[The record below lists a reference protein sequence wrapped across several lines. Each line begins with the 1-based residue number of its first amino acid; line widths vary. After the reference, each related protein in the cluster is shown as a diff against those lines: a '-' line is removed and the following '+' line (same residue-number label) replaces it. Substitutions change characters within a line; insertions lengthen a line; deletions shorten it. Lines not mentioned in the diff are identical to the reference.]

1 MSSNPRFYDRVL
13 ESSTTTGTGAY
24 SLDGAVTGYQAF
36 SVVGNGIS
44 CYYCAMDVYSDGTP
58 AGGWEIGVGTYTASG
73 TTLSRD
79 SIEASTNGGAAVNWA
94 AGTRRV
100 FVVAPA
106 SWFQAG
112 TYSSTTT
119 GNIDDLDF
127 GNAKYIRMNN
137 ASLATIRGLK
147 AGLDGQTVTIVS
159 VGSAQVDL
167 AHQNAGNP
175 TAANR
180 LINISAATQMSLAPG
195 TGTATF
201 QYDAAT
207 QRWRMITHDQGDYI
221 TVPFAAGNYTGNG
234 SMTWIVDPSDQ
245 IYVKYK
251 QMGRT
256 LICKASV
263 INSTVGGTAS
273 SGLRV
278 AAPAGITFSGNDS
291 FGFAVFSE
299 DGFVTQNVGQ
309 AIARIASNTIES
321 KKNTAANWALTTNLT
336 GVIFHVVAETT

>member
-1 MSSNPRFYDRVL
+1 MRSGARAVPRNI
-13 ESSTTTGTGAY
+13 A
-24 SLDGAVTGYQAF
+24 
-36 SVVGNGIS
+36 
-44 CYYCAMDVYSDGTP
+44 
-58 AGGWEIGVGTYTASG
+58 
-73 TTLSRD
+73 
-79 SIEASTNGGAAVNWA
+79 
-94 AGTRRV
+94 
-100 FVVAPA
+100 
-106 SWFQAG
+106 FQAC
-112 TYSSTTT
+112 
-119 GNIDDLDF
+119 L
-127 GNAKYIRMNN
+127 RMNN
-137 ASLATIRGLK
+137 STLATLRGLK
-147 AGLDGQTVTIVS
+147 AGVDGQTVTILS
-159 VGSAQVDL
+159 VGSGQVNL
-167 AHQNAGNP
+167 AHQSGSNP

-180 LINISAATQMSLAPG
+180 LISISAATQMSLAPG

-221 TVPFAAGNYTGNG
+221 TVPFAGNYTGNG
-234 SMTWIVDPSDQ
+234 SMTWTVDPSDQ
-245 IYVKYK
+245 IYVKYE

-273 SGLRV
+273 NGLRV

-291 FGFAVFSE
+291 FGFAVVSE

-321 KKNTAANWALTTNLT
+321 RKDTAANWALTTNLT